1 MPFFEQASDIA
12 GKVDSVFL
20 FTVILSLVFLVF
32 ITGTMIYFVVK
43 YSRKRH
49 PKGEDI
55 HENRGL
61 EIAWTVIPLILFMVM
76 FYFGWTSFNYMRKV
90 PRDAMVITA
99 TARQWSWSFTYPNGK
114 LTTDLILALGKPARI
129 DLRSLDVL
137 HGFYV
142 PAFRVKED
150 VVPGKNNYTWFTPSR
165 IGSFDIECTVICG
178 VGHAK
183 MLAKAIVV
191 PVDEFTKWYFS
202 DETALPA
209 RLSAILPASK
219 PKEPPDSAI
228 ALAEKKSCLACHSLD
243 GAVMVGPAFKHIYGR
258 DVTVVVN
265 GKEMAVHRDEAY
277 IKEAILNPSA
287 QIVKGYPAAMPAIP
301 MTDADLLQVIGLIK
315 RLQ

>member
-20 FTVILSLVFLVF
+20 FTAILSAAFLVF
-32 ITGTMIYFVVK
+32 ITATIIYFVIK

-55 HENRGL
+55 HEHTWL
-61 EIAWTVIPLILFMVM
+61 EIAWTAIPLILFMVM
-76 FYFGWTSFNYMRKV
+76 FYFGWTSFNYMRNV

-114 LTTDLILALGKPARI
+114 QTTDLILAFGKPVRI

-137 HGFYV
+137 HGFFV

-178 VGHAK
+178 IGHAR
-183 MLAKAIVV
+183 MLAKAVV
-191 PVDEFTKWYFS
+191 IPVDEFKNWYFS
-202 DETALPA
+202 DQTALPA
-209 RLSAILPASK
+209 SVSAAVPPSPAHQD
-219 PKEPPDSAI
+219 PA
-228 ALAEKKSCLACHSLD
+228 AAVAEKKSCLTCHSLD
-243 GAVMVGPAFKHIYGR
+243 GTVMVGPSFKGIYGR
-258 DVTVVVN
+258 NAVVVIN
-265 GKEMAVHRDEAY
+265 GKEKAVLRNDEY
-277 IKEAILNPSA
+277 LKESIQKPEVL
-287 QIVKGYPAAMPAIP
+287 IVKGYPPAMPVVP
-301 MTDADLLQVIGLIK
+301 LTEVELKQVIELIK

>member
-20 FTVILSLVFLVF
+20 FTVILSAVFLVF

-49 PKGEDI
+49 PNGEDI
-55 HENRGL
+55 HEHHGL
-61 EIAWTVIPLILFMVM
+61 EITWTVIPLILFMVM
-76 FYFGWTSFNYMRKV
+76 FYFGWTSFNYMRNV

-99 TARQWSWSFTYPNGK
+99 TARQWSWSFAYPNGK
-114 LTTDLILALGKPARI
+114 QTTDLILALGKPARI

-178 VGHAK
+178 VGHAR
-183 MLAKAIVV
+183 MLAKAVV
-191 PVDEFTKWYFS
+191 IPVDEFTSWYFS
-202 DETALPA
+202 DQRTLPASVAAALPA
-209 RLSAILPASK
+209 SQSK
-219 PKEPPDSAI
+219 TPQDPAI
-228 ALAEKKSCLACHSLD
+228 ALADKKSCLTCHSLD
-243 GAVMVGPAFKHIYGR
+243 GTVMVGPTFKGLSGH
-258 DVTVVVN
+258 DAVVVLN
-265 GKEMAVHRDEAY
+265 GKEKAVLRNDDY
-277 IKEAILNPSA
+277 LKEAILNPSA
-287 QIVKGYPAAMPAIP
+287 QIIKGYPAAMPVIP
-301 MTDADLLQVIGLIK
+301 ITDQELKQLIDLIK